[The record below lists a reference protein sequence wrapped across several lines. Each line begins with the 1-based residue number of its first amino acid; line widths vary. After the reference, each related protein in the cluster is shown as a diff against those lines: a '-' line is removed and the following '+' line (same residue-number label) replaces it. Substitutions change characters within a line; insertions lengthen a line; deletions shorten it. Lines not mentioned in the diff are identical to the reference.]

1 MMTLQEMRKALPKV
15 TVAIAEPYNT
25 PALEFALILK
35 NEGHTPILC
44 GDPERIRQAAKG
56 MDIGDIKIQEK
67 NAIKTAYAREAEA
80 LVNGSMDFYSFAED
94 VLTAEREL
102 NPRSAV
108 AGVGLYETSARTLF
122 ITDPLCI
129 PLPTLV
135 EKVWM
140 TEQVTKV
147 AKSCGLEKPKIA
159 ALTAVEKVDPVHQQS
174 TVDAATLAKM
184 NSIGQLKGMLID
196 GPLALDL
203 AMSSRA
209 AEIKG
214 INSPVAGAAE
224 VLLAPDIESAQ
235 LMGSTL
241 TLLAKANQGIALM
254 GSMIPVGFAYV
265 SDGAEARMNA
275 LAFAWHLRK

>member
-1 MMTLQEMRKALPKV
+1 MTLQEMRKALPKL
-15 TVAIAEPYNT
+15 TVAIAEPYNQ
-25 PALEFALILK
+25 PALEFALTLK

-44 GDPERIRQAAKG
+44 GDPALIRQAAQG
-56 MDIGDIKIQEK
+56 LDLGEIQIQDK
-67 NAIKTAYAREAEA
+67 SAIKVAYAREAEA
-80 LVNGSMDFYSFAED
+80 LVNGAMDFYSFAEN
-94 VLTAEREL
+94 VLTSEREL
-102 NPRSAV
+102 NPRTAV
-108 AGVGLYETSARTLF
+108 AGVGLYETPSRTLF

-140 TEQVTKV
+140 AERVTKV
-147 AKSCGLEKPKIA
+147 AVACGIEKPKIA

-184 NSIGQLKGMLID
+184 NSIGQLKGMLLD

-214 INSPVAGAAE
+214 IKSPVAGAAE

-241 TLLAKANQGIALM
+241 TLLAKARQGIALM
-254 GSMIPVGFAYV
+254 GSTIPVGFAFV